1 MALGTYIKLPVKLIG
16 TKGLEGGRYTGH
28 LVGGSTGAAKA
39 SGQGAGQNGNYA
51 LVDAAGN
58 TLAVFRR
65 VPSTPAN
72 INAALAEQ
80 VAMMNDAVTA
90 INLDHA

>member
-1 MALGTYIKLPVKLIG
+1 MALGTYIKLPVKLVG
-16 TKGLEGGRYTGH
+16 TKGLSGGSYKGH
-28 LVGGSTGAAKA
+28 NVGGSSGSAQA

-58 TLAVFRR
+58 CLAVFKR
-65 VPSTPAN
+65 VPCAPSK

-90 INLDHA
+90 INADH